1 MQGTAYLQFPTKY
14 YFKSCRC
21 FTAAV
26 GAVIGTAI
34 LAATAFPRLY
44 GSFSSTFRTE
54 SSIVLYSAD
63 TAPFAAVPTWDSVV
77 FSSHAEK
84 SFAVCHI
91 L

>member
-1 MQGTAYLQFPTKY
+1 MIMHSISPAPLRVVIAPEKMT
-14 YFKSCRC
+14 
-21 FTAAV
+21 V

-44 GSFSSTFRTE
+44 RSFSSTFGTE
-54 SSIVLYSAD
+54 FSVVLHSAD
-63 TAPFAAVPTWDSVV
+63 AAPFIAVPARNDVV
-77 FSSHAEK
+77 FGSHTEK